1 MVITENSLQFKC
13 MKKIINFPTKKIS
26 DSYEYY
32 KNYVSIKNK
41 LLNKINKNELKNI
54 IEEILTAVKKQKN
67 IFSCGNGGS
76 ASTAEHLS
84 CDFSKGSCTDTNL
97 NIKVFS
103 LNSNVSLMTA
113 IANDISYD
121 DIFSYQLARFGKP
134 NDILLL
140 FSVSGSS
147 KNILKCAKEAKRK
160 KIKIISFTGFNGG
173 KIKKLSKYNTNFATN
188 NFGIVEDCHL
198 SIMHFISQYIRNI
211 NFKSSKK
218 IINVNF

>member
-1 MVITENSLQFKC
+1 

-26 DSYEYY
+26 DSHEYY
-32 KNYVSIKNK
+32 KNYVSIKNE

-173 KIKKLSKYNTNFATN
+173 KIKKLSKYNANFATN

-198 SIMHFISQYIRNI
+198 SLMHCISQYIRNI
-211 NFKSSKK
+211 SLTSSKK
-218 IINVNF
+218 FGKITF

>member
-1 MVITENSLQFKC
+1 

-26 DSYEYY
+26 DSHEYY

-54 IEEILTAVKKQKN
+54 IEEILTAAKKQKN

-160 KIKIISFTGFNGG
+160 KIKIISFTGFNGC
-173 KIKKLSKYNTNFATN
+173 KIKKLSKYNANFATN

>member
-1 MVITENSLQFKC
+1 
-13 MKKIINFPTKKIS
+13 MKDTDLNQI
-26 DSYEYY
+26 
-32 KNYVSIKNK
+32 IKNN
-41 LLNKINKNELKNI
+41 LTALQNVDVNSVERIALEILALKNNGGT
-54 IEEILTAVKKQKN
+54 LYLA
-67 IFSCGNGGS
+67 GNGGS
-76 ASTAEHLS
+76 SSTASHFVNDLTKAT
-84 CDFSKGSCTDTNL
+84 SKETSRS
-97 NIKVFS
+97 NIKVTCLS
-103 LNSNVSLMTA
+103 DNVALITA
-113 IANDISYD
+113 ISNDISYD
-121 DIFSYQLARFGKP
+121 DIFSYQLNKFGKP

-173 KIKKLSKYNTNFATN
+173 KIKKLSKYNINFTTN

>member
-1 MVITENSLQFKC
+1 MTKNSLQFKC

-26 DSYEYY
+26 DSHEYY

-41 LLNKINKNELKNI
+41 LLNKINKNELINI

>member
-1 MVITENSLQFKC
+1 

-26 DSYEYY
+26 DSHEYY
-32 KNYVSIKNK
+32 KNYVGIKNK

-147 KNILKCAKEAKRK
+147 KNILKCAKVAKRK
-160 KIKIISFTGFNGG
+160 KIKIISFTGFDGG
-173 KIKKLSKYNTNFATN
+173 KIKRLSKYNINFPTN
-188 NFGIVEDCHL
+188 NFGIAEDCHL
-198 SIMHFISQYIRNI
+198 SMMHFISQYIRNI
-211 NFKSSKK
+211 NYKSNKK
-218 IINVNF
+218 MINARF

>member
-1 MVITENSLQFKC
+1 
-13 MKKIINFPTKKIS
+13 MKKIINFPTKKIW
-26 DSYEYY
+26 DSHEYY
-32 KNYVSIKNK
+32 KNYVNIKDQLLKKVNK
-41 LLNKINKNELKNI
+41 KELKNI
-54 IEEILTAVKKQKN
+54 IKEILIAVKKQRN

-84 CDFSKGSCTDTNL
+84 CDFSKQASTDTNL

-121 DIFSYQLARFGKP
+121 DIFSFQLNRFGKP
-134 NDILLL
+134 NDVLLL

-147 KNILKCAKEAKRK
+147 RNILKCAKVAKRK

-173 KIKKLSKYNTNFATN
+173 KIKKISKHNINFATN

-198 SIMHFISQYIRNI
+198 SVMHFISQYIRNI

>member
-1 MVITENSLQFKC
+1 
-13 MKKIINFPTKKIS
+13 MKKIINFPTKKIL
-26 DSYEYY
+26 DSHQYY
-32 KNYVSIKNK
+32 KNYVNIEDQ
-41 LLNKINKNELKNI
+41 LLNKINKKELKNI
-54 IEEILTAVKKQKN
+54 IKEILTAVKKQRN

-84 CDFSKGSCTDTNL
+84 CDFSKQACSDTNL

-121 DIFSYQLARFGKP
+121 DIFSFQLNRFGKP

-147 KNILKCAKEAKRK
+147 KNIIKCAKLAKRK
-160 KIKIISFTGFNGG
+160 KIKIISFTGFDGG
-173 KIKKLSKYNTNFATN
+173 KLKSLSKYSINFSTN

-198 SIMHFISQYIRNI
+198 SIMHFISQYIRNV
-211 NFKSSKK
+211 NFKSNKK
-218 IINVNF
+218 INNVSF

>member
-1 MVITENSLQFKC
+1 
-13 MKKIINFPTKKIS
+13 MKKVICFPSKRNLDSSEYFNNYIKIKDQLLKNVNKK
-26 DSYEYY
+26 
-32 KNYVSIKNK
+32 
-41 LLNKINKNELKNI
+41 ELKNI
-54 IEEILTAVKKQKN
+54 IKEILTAVKKQRN

-84 CDFSKGSCTDTNL
+84 CDFSKQACSDTNL

-103 LNSNVSLMTA
+103 LNSNISLMTA

-121 DIFSYQLARFGKP
+121 DIFSFQLNRFGKP
-134 NDILLL
+134 NDVLLL

-147 KNILKCAKEAKRK
+147 KNILKCAKVAKRK

-173 KIKKLSKYNTNFATN
+173 KIKKISKHNINFATN

-198 SIMHFISQYIRNI
+198 TIMHFISQYIRNI

>member
-1 MVITENSLQFKC
+1 

-26 DSYEYY
+26 DSHEYY

-54 IEEILTAVKKQKN
+54 IEEILNAVKRQKN

-173 KIKKLSKYNTNFATN
+173 KIKKISKYNVNLATN

>member
-1 MVITENSLQFKC
+1 
-13 MKKIINFPTKKIS
+13 MKKIINFPTKKIFS
-26 DSYEYY
+26 SQEYY
-32 KNYVSIKNK
+32 KNYIKIK
-41 LLNKINKNELKNI
+41 DQLSRKINKKELKNI
-54 IEEILTAVKKQKN
+54 IKEILTAVKKQRN

-76 ASTAEHLS
+76 ASTAEHLC
-84 CDFSKGSCTDTNL
+84 CDFSKQACTDTNL

-113 IANDISYD
+113 VANDISYD
-121 DIFSYQLARFGKP
+121 DIFSFQLNRFGKP
-134 NDILLL
+134 NDVLLL

-147 KNILKCAKEAKRK
+147 RNILKCAKEAKRK

-173 KIKKLSKYNTNFATN
+173 KIKKISKYNINFATN

>member
-1 MVITENSLQFKC
+1 

-26 DSYEYY
+26 DSHEYY

-160 KIKIISFTGFNGG
+160 KIKIISFTGFDGG
-173 KIKKLSKYNTNFATN
+173 KIKKLSKYNINFSTN

-198 SIMHFISQYIRNI
+198 SIMHFISQYIRNV
-211 NFKSSKK
+211 NFKSNKK

>member
-1 MVITENSLQFKC
+1 
-13 MKKIINFPTKKIS
+13 MKKIINFPTRKILNS
-26 DSYEYY
+26 HQYY
-32 KNYVSIKNK
+32 KNYINIEDQ
-41 LLNKINKNELKNI
+41 LLNKINKKELKNI
-54 IEEILTAVKKQKN
+54 IKEILTAVKKQRN

-84 CDFSKGSCTDTNL
+84 CDFSKQACSDTNL

-121 DIFSYQLARFGKP
+121 DIFSFQLNRFGKP
-134 NDILLL
+134 NDVLLL

-147 KNILKCAKEAKRK
+147 RNILKCAKVAKRK

-173 KIKKLSKYNTNFATN
+173 KIKKISKHNINFATN

-198 SIMHFISQYIRNI
+198 SVMHFISQYIRNI